1 MAELQAMRD
10 VLTVD
15 EIAEYLRVS
24 RATICRWCG
33 TGKLPAFKIGKS
45 WRVQRSDL
53 EEYIRYQRGPFP
65 SLLGSVETLKDSA
78 HAPS

>member
-15 EIAEYLRVS
+15 EIAAYLRVS

-33 TGKLPAFKIGKS
+33 IGKLPAFKIGKS

-53 EEYIRYQRGPFP
+53 EEYIRYQRGPIL
-65 SLLGSVETLKDSA
+65 SLHSPVESLKDPA